1 MMGLL
6 FKVIFKRVIIEI
18 FLSLQKVFEIDE
30 YVLELP
36 CVKSVHIRRYSG
48 PHVPAFGLN
57 TERYEVSVSIQSD
70 CGKMRTRITPNT
82 DTFHAVQ
89 LLGLSVYW
97 QDGGCNQPLQLILIL
112 IVPLCFV
119 ILYDLLFFTFF
130 QIFSI
135 NVVTIIDFIFNIC
148 FINGGSV
155 SLKVTNLLEIK
166 FEKAL
171 SLQFY

>member
-30 YVLELP
+30 YVLELL
-36 CVKSVHIRRYSG
+36 CVKSVHIRRYSA

-57 TERYEVSVSIQSD
+57 TERSEVSVSIQSD

-82 DTFHAVQ
+82 DTFQAVQ

-97 QDGGCNQPLQLILIL
+97 QDGGCNHPHQLILIL

-119 ILYDLLFFTFF
+119 ILYDVLFAYFF
-130 QIFSI
+130 SDIFYKCCYD
-135 NVVTIIDFIFNIC
+135 N
-148 FINGGSV
+148 
-155 SLKVTNLLEIK
+155 
-166 FEKAL
+166 
-171 SLQFY
+171 